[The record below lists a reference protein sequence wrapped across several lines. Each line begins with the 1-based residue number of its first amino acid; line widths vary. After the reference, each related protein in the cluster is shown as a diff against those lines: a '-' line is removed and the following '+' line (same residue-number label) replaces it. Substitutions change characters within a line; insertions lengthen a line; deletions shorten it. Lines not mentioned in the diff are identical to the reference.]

1 MTTPKTILA
10 RILFI
15 LYLAAIAFLCFMHV
29 DKLPEVQRT
38 IFGIPTD
45 KLAHFLMFL
54 PFPILAYLA
63 YDHLTNKV
71 WSAVLFA
78 VCTLTIGLLIAYGT
92 EYVQGKL
99 PYRTMDMAD
108 FKADAI
114 AIAISTV
121 GVFIIDVT
129 HVNIRKR
136 N

>member
-10 RILFI
+10 RILFF

-29 DKLPEVQRT
+29 DKLPDVEKFL
-38 IFGIPTD
+38 FGIPAD

-63 YDHLTNKV
+63 YDHLTNRF
-71 WSAVLFA
+71 WSAVLFVA
-78 VCTLTIGLLIAYGT
+78 ATFIIGALLAYGT

-99 PYRTMDMAD
+99 PYRSMDIND
-108 FKADAI
+108 FKADAL
-114 AIAISTV
+114 ALAISSV
-121 GVFIIDVT
+121 FVFIIDVT
-129 HVNIRKR
+129 HLQKRK

>member
-10 RILFI
+10 RILFF

-29 DKLPEVQRT
+29 DKLPDVEK
-38 IFGIPTD
+38 ILFGIPAD

-63 YDHLTNKV
+63 YDHLTNRF
-71 WSAVLFA
+71 WSAVLFSA
-78 VCTLTIGLLIAYGT
+78 ATFIIGALLAYGT

-99 PYRTMDMAD
+99 PYRSMDIND
-108 FKADAI
+108 FKADAL
-114 AIAISTV
+114 ALAISSV
-121 GVFIIDVT
+121 FVFIIDVT
-129 HVNIRKR
+129 HLQKRK

>member
-10 RILFI
+10 RILFF

-29 DKLPEVQRT
+29 DKLPDVEK
-38 IFGIPTD
+38 ILFGIPAD

-63 YDHLTNKV
+63 YDHLTNRF
-71 WSAVLFA
+71 WSAVLFVA
-78 VCTLTIGLLIAYGT
+78 ATFIIGALLAYGT

-99 PYRTMDMAD
+99 PYRSMDIND
-108 FKADAI
+108 FKADAL
-114 AIAISTV
+114 ALAISSV
-121 GVFIIDVT
+121 FVFIIDVT
-129 HVNIRKR
+129 HLQKRK

>member
-10 RILFI
+10 RILFVM
-15 LYLAAIAFLCFMHV
+15 YLACIAFLCFMHV
-29 DKLPEVQRT
+29 DKLPEVQKF

-45 KLAHFLMFL
+45 KVVHFLMFM

-78 VCTLTIGLLIAYGT
+78 VATLVIGCLIAYGT
-92 EYVQGKL
+92 EYVQGRL
-99 PYRTMDMAD
+99 PYRSMDIKD
-108 FKADAI
+108 FKADAL
-114 AIAISTV
+114 ALTISTAA
-121 GVFIIDVT
+121 VFIIDVT
-129 HVNIRKR
+129 HIKIRKK

>member
-10 RILFI
+10 RILFF

-29 DKLPEVQRT
+29 DKLPDVDKFL
-38 IFGIPTD
+38 FGIPAD

-63 YDHLTNKV
+63 YDHLTNRF
-71 WSAVLFA
+71 WSAVLFVA
-78 VCTLTIGLLIAYGT
+78 ATFIIGALLAYGT

-99 PYRTMDMAD
+99 PYRSMDIND
-108 FKADAI
+108 FKADAL
-114 AIAISTV
+114 ALAISSV
-121 GVFIIDVT
+121 FVFIIDVT
-129 HVNIRKR
+129 HLQKRK

>member
-10 RILFI
+10 RLLFVV
-15 LYLAAIAFLCFMHV
+15 YLAAVAFLCFMRV
-29 DKLPEVQRT
+29 DRLPDVQKF
-38 IFGIPTD
+38 ILGIPTD
-45 KLAHFLMFL
+45 KIAHFLMFL

-71 WSAVLFA
+71 WNAVAFA
-78 VCTLTIGLLIAYGT
+78 VITLGVGLLLAYGT

-99 PYRTMDMAD
+99 PYRSMDMAD

-114 AIAISTV
+114 AIALSSIF
-121 GVFIIDVT
+121 VFFIDIT
-129 HVNIRKR
+129 HLKVRK

>member
-10 RILFI
+10 RILFF

-29 DKLPEVQRT
+29 DKLPDVDKFL
-38 IFGIPTD
+38 FGIPAD

-63 YDHLTNKV
+63 YDHLTNRF
-71 WSAVLFA
+71 WSAVL
-78 VCTLTIGLLIAYGT
+78 AYGT

-99 PYRTMDMAD
+99 PYRSMDIND
-108 FKADAI
+108 FKADAL
-114 AIAISTV
+114 ALAISSV
-121 GVFIIDVT
+121 FVFIIDVT
-129 HVNIRKR
+129 HLQKRK

>member
-63 YDHLTNKV
+63 YDHLTSKV

-78 VCTLTIGLLIAYGT
+78 VCTLTLGLLIAYGT